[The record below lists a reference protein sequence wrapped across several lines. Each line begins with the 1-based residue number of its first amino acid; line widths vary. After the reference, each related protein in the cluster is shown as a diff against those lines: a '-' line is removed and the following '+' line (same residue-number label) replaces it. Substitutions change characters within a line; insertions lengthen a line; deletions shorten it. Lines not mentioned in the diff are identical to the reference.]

1 MNKKYLSACIILFGI
16 TVIGCARQENAVR
29 TPQLA
34 AQTAPQVRATHRV
47 EIKENSNKPGTIA
60 YYRDWDAAI
69 RADVDLHNMYEATP
83 TKIEKPIDM
92 YTAMALA
99 LKYNYSRRLASYQ
112 QSLLDA
118 GYVPYN
124 KFPDIL
130 SKAGYRNT
138 RNLSILNSDLKVA
151 WNALDL
157 TTLYLMKGSVKYKAE
172 VSFQENRKVMHNI
185 LQEARNLYWRALAA
199 QRLVPVMDEMI
210 EVLTL
215 EVDEM
220 NTQSKELVAEG
231 QTPSSDKLVNKRK
244 YMEAIKKTS
253 ELKHGMEDASIK
265 LATFMGFHPNTE
277 FKLVGSEYGNFA
289 LPEIR
294 QNLADLEWL
303 ALTSRPEIK
312 VFDIGLNIDDL
323 KLQVKELE
331 DPSIESYKTNPSYYN
346 EKWGQNAQEIT
357 MEVFED
363 ARKASM
369 NDLNTLRRE
378 RTTEIILSQLY
389 VAWAQYMS
397 AMEAY
402 EIQKEIANVSEDIA
416 EDVTISLGSYADKSK
431 LEAAR
436 AIDDEAKAF
445 LAYADVQDALGDLY
459 ASIGLDAI
467 PYDMYKAK
475 ASTIALTLK
484 DTLKLW
490 QKGKFKAEEAP
501 AAPIMPTK
509 RPAVNLT
516 SPNIIPDIN
525 VKTGERFSVTL
536 PPSVFDR
543 LNLKGRV
550 TTTASLDD
558 GAPLPE
564 WMSYNEESYTLSG
577 VGMPSNVGEQRIK
590 IYVTDEG
597 GNVGYITFSVKLDEY
612 YSPSMEVRG
621 LTRGR
626 SAEVFKRCTGE
637 NCSDSNLGRE

>member
-1 MNKKYLSACIILFGI
+1 MNKKLLSVMAMLIGLGV
-16 TVIGCARQENAVR
+16 TGCAKQQEVKPLENTPPTEAEIETTQVR
-29 TPQLA
+29 T
-34 AQTAPQVRATHRV
+34 
-47 EIKENSNKPGTIA
+47 IKKNSNRPGTTA

-69 RADVDLHNMYEATP
+69 RVDVDLHNMYEATP

-92 YTAMALA
+92 YLAMALA
-99 LKYNYSRRLASYQ
+99 LKYNYTRRLASYQ

-118 GYVPYN
+118 GYLPYN
-124 KFPDIL
+124 KIPDIL

-138 RNLSILNSDLKVA
+138 QNLANLNSDLKVA

-157 TTLYLMKGSVKYKAE
+157 SSLYLFKGNPQYKAE
-172 VSFQENRKVMHNI
+172 LNFQENRKVMHNI
-185 LQEARNLYWRALAA
+185 MQEARNLYWRALAA
-199 QRLVPVMDEMI
+199 QRLIPVMDEMI

-220 NTQSKELVAEG
+220 NIKSKELAAQG
-231 QTPSSDKLVNKRK
+231 QSLSSEALVNKRD
-244 YMEAIKKTS
+244 YMEAIKKTAD
-253 ELKHGMEDASIK
+253 LKHSLEDSEIK
-265 LATFMGFHPNTE
+265 LASFMGFHPNTE
-277 FKLVGSEYGNFA
+277 LKLVGSEYGNFA
-289 LPEIR
+289 LPEIK

-303 ALTSRPEIK
+303 ALTSRPELRA
-312 VFDIGLNIDDL
+312 FDIGTNIDDL
-323 KLQVKELE
+323 KIQIKELQ
-331 DPSIESYKTNPSYYN
+331 DPDVASYKSNPAYYN
-346 EKWGQNAQEIT
+346 EKWGKAAQEIT
-357 MEVFED
+357 IEVFED
-363 ARKASM
+363 AKKASA
-369 NDLNTLRRE
+369 NDLKTLRRE
-378 RTTEIILSQLY
+378 RATEIVLSQLY

-397 AMEAY
+397 AIEAY
-402 EIQKEIANVSEDIA
+402 EIRKEIANTSEDIA

-436 AIDDEAKAF
+436 AIDDEVKAF
-445 LAYADVQDALGDLY
+445 LAYADVQDALGNLY
-459 ASIGLDAI
+459 ASIGLDAL

-490 QKGKFKAEEAP
+490 QQGKFQAEEMP
-501 AAPIMPTK
+501 AKPIMPSK
-509 RPAVNLT
+509 RPAINLT
-516 SPNIIPDIN
+516 SPNILPDIE
-525 VKTGERFSVTL
+525 VQTGERFSVTL

-550 TTTASLDD
+550 TTSAALDD
-558 GAPLPE
+558 GSPLPE
-564 WMSYNEESYTLSG
+564 WMSYDEESYTISG

-637 NCSDSNLGRE
+637 SCSDSNLGTE